1 MYIISKF
8 KNKCL
13 CITSSSIL
21 ISFFYSLF
29 YSNTNILSFL
39 LLSTYYFSQLFWSN
53 PIQYSLIH
61 KIDSVIAKTSI
72 SYFIIYTLTYKELT
86 YLLYYSYLFIILNIF
101 IMSYLSNIESTK
113 KWCSDKHILYHGLL
127 HIFCFIGSFYA
138 FF

>member
-13 CITSSSIL
+13 CVTSSSSL
-21 ISFFYSLF
+21 ISYLFNNNYS
-29 YSNTNILSFL
+29 ILSFL
-39 LLSTYYFSQLFWSN
+39 LLSTYFFSQLFWFN
-53 PIQYSLIH
+53 PIQYSLVH
-61 KIDSVIAKTSI
+61 KIDSIIAKTTI
-72 SYFIIYTLTYKELT
+72 SYFIIYTLTYKELKF
-86 YLLYYSYLFIILNIF
+86 LLYYSYILIVLNII

>member
-13 CITSSSIL
+13 CVTSSSCL
-21 ISFFYSLF
+21 ISCLLNNNY
-29 YSNTNILSFL
+29 NILSFL
-39 LLSTYYFSQLFWSN
+39 LFATYIFSQLFWFN
-53 PIQYSLIH
+53 PIQHSLVH
-61 KIDSVIAKTSI
+61 KIDSIVAKTSI
-72 SYFIIYTLTYKELT
+72 SCFIIYTLIFKELT
-86 YLLYYSYLFIILNIF
+86 FLLYYSYIFIVLNILL
-101 IMSYLSNIESTK
+101 MSYLSNIESTK